1 MKTVFL
7 RNLTLYIKSENIYQL
22 HLFERSQKIIFKF
35 YGFTNNILFNFLSI
49 LLNICL
55 GISSKMYHT
64 LLLCSALL
72 CFQGRVGKISFS
84 FTIFLIFSFNLLIS
98 LRPSHSLYSS
108 NLKHTMPA
116 SLYSSFA
123 PPSSSIITFI
133 FFCLTLLKSTV
144 PYRSTIYT
152 HNTTLCH
159 TTFYRTSTFVSL
171 ALHYLHAQHA
181 ITSHNSTQRMDLKV
195 ILMSATL
202 NAELFSNYF
211 KEEGDS
217 CIFYYYLVQ
226 YNIIQDNLMRP
237 SSRFSY

>member
-159 TTFYRTSTFVSL
+159 TTFYRTSTFATL
-171 ALHYLHAQHA
+171 PLHYLHTQHHSTPHHTTPPCLPPHSIA
-181 ITSHNSTQRMDLKV
+181 LQLSFPQLSTIYMHNMLSLHTTQLSGW
-195 ILMSATL
+195 ILR
-202 NAELFSNYF
+202 LFS
-211 KEEGDS
+211 
-217 CIFYYYLVQ
+217 
-226 YNIIQDNLMRP
+226 
-237 SSRFSY
+237 